1 MKSKMISLSLF
12 GGRGNGLRIGIT
24 IFLLSF
30 LSLPVHAARWIVDK
44 AKSHLGFSVQWQD
57 HPLLGEFKSWD
68 ADIAFDPAD
77 LEHAKA
83 TVKVDIASVT
93 LGSDEMDQGV
103 KGAQGF
109 DADNYSTATFETTWF
124 RATGKHA
131 YEARGNLTLHGVT
144 RAITLPFKLNIK
156 NDIAHMIGTTAVTR
170 TDFRVGMGQWA
181 TDNPVARLVTVT
193 IDLTAK
199 KTK

>member
-1 MKSKMISLSLF
+1 MKRISPLVA
-12 GGRGNGLRIGIT
+12 
-24 IFLLSF
+24 LLCAT
-30 LSLPVHAARWIVDK
+30 LPAHAAQWTVDK

-57 HPLLGEFKSWD
+57 HPVRGEFKSWD

-83 TVKVDIASVT
+83 TVKVDVASVT
-93 LGSDEMDQGV
+93 VGSDEMDQGL
-103 KGAQGF
+103 KSAQGF
-109 DADNYSTATFETTWF
+109 DATNYSTATFETTWF
-124 RATGKHA
+124 RSTGKNT

-144 RAITLPFKLNIK
+144 RAVTLPFKLDIK
-156 NDIAHMIGTTAVTR
+156 NDVAHMVGTAAVTR

-193 IDLTAK
+193 IDLTAR